1 MSRGWKGSEVMAAP
15 QPAHSQLPVKRGFS
29 PETGMA
35 LPPKSSLGAGSPATS
50 AKSGMSGAS
59 VAKSPISEAAALLPL
74 LLPLLLPPLFFIKQL
89 RQVRPASLRG

>member
-1 MSRGWKGSEVMAAP
+1 MSAP

-29 PETGMA
+29 PETGTA
-35 LPPKSSLGAGSPATS
+35 LPPKSSKGAGSLATS

-59 VAKSPISEAAALLPL
+59 VARSPISGVVDLLSPL
-74 LLPLLLPPLFFIKQL
+74 LLFPLLLFIKQA